1 MYKFKFFISFLL
13 FFFLLTACTPS
24 PDNNTGSSH
33 SMRENSQTIKETN
46 EIDPKVTVAAI
57 GDILI
62 HDRVYDDAWDGEK
75 YDFKPMLAEVADY
88 LKEPEITVANQ
99 ETIMG
104 GESIGLSGYPNF
116 NSPFEIGDDLQ
127 DAGVDIV
134 TMANNHTLD
143 RGEEAIQNAIAYYK
157 EISMPY
163 TGSFQSKEDQSEIRV
178 LETDQDISVA
188 FLSYTYGTNG
198 MPIPDGKPYLVN
210 LIDREQIK
218 EEVEKANELADVT
231 IVSLHFGVEEE
242 RTPNQDQA
250 DLAQYAADLG
260 VDVVIGN
267 HPHVLQPVEWLEG
280 KEGNKTL
287 VAYSL
292 GNFLSGQYQFY
303 NRIGGIFEFDLVKE
317 EDEVRVKAP
326 RFLPTFV
333 EFEEDGD
340 TMSNIQVVPLEKA
353 SEEQIEDLDEV
364 MSEIKSHMTQW
375 MPELEWI
382 GLSG

>member
-1 MYKFKFFISFLL
+1 MYKFNFFISFFML
-13 FFFLLTACTPS
+13 FFLLTACTQS
-24 PDNNTGSSH
+24 PEDNTGTSH
-33 SMRENSQTIKETN
+33 STRENSQTVKETD

-62 HDRVYDDAWDGEK
+62 HDRVYDDAWDGKK

-104 GESIGLSGYPNF
+104 GESIGLSGYPSF

-127 DAGVDIV
+127 DAGIDMV

-143 RGEEAIQNAIAYYK
+143 RGEEAIQNAIAYYE
-157 EISMPY
+157 EIGMPY
-163 TGSFQSKEDQSEIRV
+163 TGSFKSEEDQSEIRV
-178 LETDQDISVA
+178 LKTDQDISVA

-198 MPIPDGKPYLVN
+198 ISVPAGKPYLVN

-218 EEVEKANELADVT
+218 KEVEKANELADVT
-231 IVSLHFGVEEE
+231 IVSLHFGIEEE
-242 RTPNQDQA
+242 RMPNQEQE

-317 EDEVRVKAP
+317 EDEVLVKTP

-340 TMSNIQVVPLEKA
+340 TMTDVHVVPLEKA
-353 SEEQIEDLDEV
+353 SEEQIENPDAVL
-364 MSEIKSHMTQW
+364 SEIKSHMTQW

-382 GLSG
+382 E

>member
-1 MYKFKFFISFLL
+1 MYKFKFFISFFML
-13 FFFLLTACTPS
+13 FFLLTACTQS
-24 PDNNTGSSH
+24 PEDNTGTSH
-33 SMRENSQTIKETN
+33 SARENSQTVKETD

-62 HDRVYDDAWDGEK
+62 HDRVYDDAWDGKK

-104 GESIGLSGYPNF
+104 GESIGLSGYPSF

-127 DAGVDIV
+127 DAGIDMV

-143 RGEEAIQNAIAYYK
+143 RGEEAIQNAIAYYE
-157 EISMPY
+157 EIGMPY
-163 TGSFQSKEDQSEIRV
+163 TGSFKSEEDQSEIRV
-178 LETDQDISVA
+178 LKTDQDISVA

-198 MPIPDGKPYLVN
+198 ISVPAGKPYLVN

-218 EEVEKANELADVT
+218 KEVEKANELADVT
-231 IVSLHFGVEEE
+231 IVSLHFGIEEE
-242 RTPNQDQA
+242 RMPNQEQE
-250 DLAQYAADLG
+250 DLAQYVADLG

-317 EDEVRVKAP
+317 EDEVLVKTP

-340 TMSNIQVVPLEKA
+340 TMTDVHVVPLEKA
-353 SEEQIEDLDEV
+353 SEEQIENPDAVL
-364 MSEIKSHMTQW
+364 SEIKSHMTQW

-382 GLSG
+382 E

>member
-1 MYKFKFFISFLL
+1 MNKLKFFISFFIL
-13 FFFLLTACTPS
+13 FFLLTACTQS
-24 PDNNTGSSH
+24 PDDNTGRPH
-33 SMRENSQTIKETN
+33 SMRETALTVKDT
-46 EIDPKVTVAAI
+46 DGFTPKVTVAAI

-62 HDRVYDDAWDGEK
+62 HDRVYDDARNGEK
-75 YDFKPMLAEVADY
+75 YDFKPMLAEIADY
-88 LKEPEITVANQ
+88 LRDPDITVANQ

-104 GESIGLSGYPNF
+104 GESIGLSGYPSF
-116 NSPFEIGDDLQ
+116 NSPLEIGDDLQ
-127 DAGVDIV
+127 DAGIDMI

-143 RGEEAIQNAIAYYK
+143 RGEEAIQNAIAYYE
-157 EISMPY
+157 EIGMPY
-163 TGSFQSKEDQSEIRV
+163 TGSFKSEEDQAEIRV
-178 LETDQDISVA
+178 LETDQDISIA

-198 MPIPDGKPYLVN
+198 ISVPAGKPYLVN
-210 LIDREQIK
+210 LIDRKQIK

-231 IVSLHFGVEEE
+231 IVSLHFGEEEE
-242 RTPNQDQA
+242 RMPNQEQK

-267 HPHVLQPVEWLEG
+267 HPHVLQPIEWLEG
-280 KEGNKTL
+280 TEGNKTL

-317 EDEVRVKAP
+317 EDDVRVNAP

-353 SEEQIEDLDEV
+353 SEEQIEDRDEV

-375 MPELEWI
+375 MPELDWI
-382 GLSG
+382 GLSD

>member
-1 MYKFKFFISFLL
+1 MYKFNFFISFFML
-13 FFFLLTACTPS
+13 FFLLTACTQS
-24 PDNNTGSSH
+24 PEDNTGTPH
-33 SMRENSQTIKETN
+33 STRENSQTVKETD

-62 HDRVYDDAWDGEK
+62 HDRVYDDAWDGKK

-104 GESIGLSGYPNF
+104 GESIGLSGYPSF

-127 DAGVDIV
+127 DAGIDMV

-143 RGEEAIQNAIAYYK
+143 RGEEAIQNAIAYYE
-157 EISMPY
+157 EIGMPY
-163 TGSFQSKEDQSEIRV
+163 TGSFKSEEDQSEIRV
-178 LETDQDISVA
+178 LKTDQDISVA

-198 MPIPDGKPYLVN
+198 ISVPAGKPYLVN

-218 EEVEKANELADVT
+218 KEVEKANELADVT
-231 IVSLHFGVEEE
+231 IVSLHFGIEEE
-242 RTPNQDQA
+242 RMPNQEQE

-317 EDEVRVKAP
+317 EDEVLVKTP

-340 TMSNIQVVPLEKA
+340 TMTDVHVVPLEKA
-353 SEEQIEDLDEV
+353 SEEQIENPDAVL
-364 MSEIKSHMTQW
+364 SEIKSHMTQW

-382 GLSG
+382 E

>member
-33 SMRENSQTIKETN
+33 SMRENSQTIKETD

-88 LKEPEITVANQ
+88 LKEPEITIANQ

-353 SEEQIEDLDEV
+353 SEEQIEDLDGV

>member
-33 SMRENSQTIKETN
+33 SMRENSQTIKETD

-88 LKEPEITVANQ
+88 LKEPEITIANQ

>member
-1 MYKFKFFISFLL
+1 
-13 FFFLLTACTPS
+13 
-24 PDNNTGSSH
+24 
-33 SMRENSQTIKETN
+33 MRENSQTIKETD

-75 YDFKPMLAEVADY
+75 YDFKPMLAKVADY

-116 NSPFEIGDDLQ
+116 NSPFEIGVDLQ

-157 EISMPY
+157 EIGMPY

-317 EDEVRVKAP
+317 EDKVRVKAP

-364 MSEIKSHMTQW
+364 MSEIKSHMTQR

>member
-1 MYKFKFFISFLL
+1 
-13 FFFLLTACTPS
+13 
-24 PDNNTGSSH
+24 
-33 SMRENSQTIKETN
+33 MRENSQTIKETD

-88 LKEPEITVANQ
+88 LKEPEITIANQ

-353 SEEQIEDLDEV
+353 SEEQIEDLDGV